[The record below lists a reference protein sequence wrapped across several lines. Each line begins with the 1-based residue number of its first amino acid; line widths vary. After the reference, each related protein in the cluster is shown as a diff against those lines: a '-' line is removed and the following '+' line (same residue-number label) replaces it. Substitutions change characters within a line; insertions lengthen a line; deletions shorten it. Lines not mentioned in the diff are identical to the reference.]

1 MARAC
6 AHGAIHHDAARK
18 QKACARRGREHVA
31 QLRTHGVCAACVEC
45 MRLERF
51 AVRRKG
57 GVKAEGV
64 CLRRREG
71 LCYKGAE
78 ERNNV
83 ATATAATATAA
94 SATPAAA
101 AAREGCTCKCGG
113 GEDK

>member
-1 MARAC
+1 M
-6 AHGAIHHDAARK
+6 HQNAAGK
-18 QKACARRGREHVA
+18 QKALARCGREHIA
-31 QLRTHGVCAACVEC
+31 QLRAHGVCAVCVEC
-45 MRLERF
+45 MRPERC
-51 AVRRKG
+51 AVRIKG

-101 AAREGCTCKCGG
+101 AAAREGCTCKWGG
-113 GEDK
+113 RGYVRG

>member
-1 MARAC
+1 
-6 AHGAIHHDAARK
+6 
-18 QKACARRGREHVA
+18 
-31 QLRTHGVCAACVEC
+31 
-45 MRLERF
+45 MRLECF

-83 ATATAATATAA
+83 ATATATATAT
-94 SATPAAA
+94 PAA
-101 AAREGCTCKCGG
+101 AAREGCTCKCVCGG
-113 GEDK
+113 G